1 MILNGK
7 VKEAFELLDEETLD
21 LHEKWEKLAL
31 KAKLLDSQGEYDKS
45 LTYSDQLIGFGE
57 QYGDKF
63 IETIGKITKSITY
76 WRIGK
81 TKSAR
86 NILQE
91 GHLFEGIVHPN
102 FPYWFTLGH
111 NLMGNIALGYGEYD
125 IALDFYNSAF
135 DLSKTIDNPRHTGSS
150 LNNIAEVYK
159 MKGSLDTALK
169 YYLEALKYC
178 ETTDTQLTGVI
189 LNNLGE
195 IYRLLGK
202 SDDAQSYFMKSLQIK
217 TNFGDK
223 ISIAETLLRLLIC
236 AIESKD
242 TNNINKFHDNLVDL
256 AKSSNLVR
264 LDIKL
269 KIADGLICKNS
280 TRIIDLAKAQEIFT
294 DLSEDSTIS
303 LDETI
308 FSLLNLCDL
317 LIFELKTYEEEELFM
332 EIHKIL
338 NRLYK
343 IGQDQALFNL
353 IIEVLFLK
361 AKVAFLEGITDH
373 AFLLLD
379 QALIYSQEKNIQHIT
394 EKITRHHEEI
404 TQEFNKWITLFN
416 QQSSM
421 QSKIEK
427 LRVEEYLSDL
437 INIYRSI

>member
-1 MILNGK
+1 MVLNGK
-7 VKEAFELLDEETLD
+7 IDEVFELLDEETED
-21 LHEKWEKLAL
+21 LQEKWEKIAL

-45 LTYSDQLIGFGE
+45 LAYSDQLITYGE
-57 QYGDKF
+57 LNGDKF

-91 GHLFEGIVHPN
+91 GQLFEGVKHPN

-135 DLSKTIDNPRHTGSS
+135 DLSKTIDNPRHAGSS

-159 MKGSLDTALK
+159 MKGSLDTAHK

-178 ETTDTQLTGVI
+178 EKTDTQLTGVI

-195 IYRLLGK
+195 ITRLLGK
-202 SDDAQSYFMKSLQIK
+202 NNEAQSYFMHSLEIK
-217 TNFGDK
+217 TKYGDK
-223 ISIAETLLRLLIC
+223 ISIAETLLRLLIW
-236 AIESKD
+236 AIENKNPDKIDEFYNQLAELTKTSKLD
-242 TNNINKFHDNLVDL
+242 
-256 AKSSNLVR
+256 R
-264 LDIKL
+264 LYIKL
-269 KIADGLICKNS
+269 KIADGLINKNS

-294 DLSEDSTIS
+294 DLSEDSSIS
-303 LDETI
+303 LEETI

-317 LIFELKTYEEEELFM
+317 LIFELKTYEQEELFL

-394 EKITRHHEEI
+394 EKITKHHEEI

-416 QQSSM
+416 QQSSL

-427 LRVEEYLSDL
+427 LKVEEYLSDL